1 MLASEIWKI
10 LRKGVTYCILH
21 GWQGLPEHLLSDLD
35 IVVAPRDLPK
45 LEKAL
50 LRVAGGRLVNLT
62 LYKSTGYRFDLAK
75 EGNSIYFIGVDATT
89 DFRYDGRIWF
99 STDELLRGRRQW
111 NGFWVASPEVEFKY
125 LLVKKILKQDLP
137 RHAGDRLRK
146 LTEEIG
152 QKADEEAERLLGRTW
167 GPQVLEWLR
176 RGEWEALEG
185 NLTTFKKVLKRE
197 RLRRDPLN
205 PLRYWGPEILRIWR
219 RWRYPT
225 GLLVTVLGPDG
236 AGKSTLIEG
245 LQREIAGAFRRTTV
259 FHLMPG
265 LLRRKGDGGPVTD
278 PHGKPPRS
286 FFASLLKLA
295 YYWLDYTLGYWLRVR
310 PALVRS
316 TLVLFDRYYD
326 DLLIDPKR
334 YRYGGPMWAAR
345 WLRRLIPRP
354 EVFLVLDVPV
364 ENLLERKREV
374 EPEELQRQ
382 VEAYR
387 RFALNT
393 PNALLLDGS
402 RPPEEVLRQA
412 RDVLV
417 DLLHERYL
425 KRRPG
430 WFPKKEEDELAWL
443 SQALGVQIGF
453 GSPTH
458 AYLRLPD
465 GRGYLLPLD
474 NPGVFRRGLD
484 LYPAQGGKAR
494 LGKKLL
500 RFLAIV
506 GLKAPGL
513 RRVRLEEGQD
523 SVFGTL
529 RKALGR
535 ADLCFAVSLG
545 TPGPHRKPV
554 IQVISPEEEVLGY
567 AKVGWNEA
575 TRELVKH
582 ETQVLQRLGRQNLPF
597 QIPAVLY
604 SNDAGKQSICLQS
617 PPPREA
623 HPAPQEL
630 GERYVAV
637 LTALAQQGVERKRLE
652 ETAFWQR
659 IVARVEK
666 VRSAYWR
673 QVLTNAM
680 ETAQQQWRGKEVPLH
695 LAHGD
700 FAPWNALGND
710 RGLYLYDWEY
720 AQEAPAGYDLFHF
733 LVQVGWLVEGR
744 EYQNLIEGLL
754 ATLANNMAGEGPY
767 WRSVFVEERDT
778 LGLLHLYLLDR
789 LSFFCVVQPY
799 ALEKTHRLGKLLLA
813 AQDLGRRVKT

>member
-1 MLASEIWKI
+1 M
-10 LRKGVTYCILH
+10 
-21 GWQGLPEHLLSDLD
+21 PSDLD
-35 IVVAPRDLPK
+35 IVVAPGDLPK

-50 LRVAGGRLVNLT
+50 LGAERGRLVNL
-62 LYKSTGYRFDLAK
+62 LQHESTCYYFVLAVP
-75 EGNSIYFIGVDATT
+75 EGNGVRFLPVDAAT
-89 DFRYDGRIWF
+89 DYRRDGRVWF
-99 STDELLRGRRQW
+99 SAEELLTGRQQW
-111 NGFWVASPEVEFKY
+111 NGFWVASPEVEFMY
-125 LLVKKILKQDLP
+125 LLVKKILKQNLP
-137 RHAGDRLRK
+137 HRARDRLRK
-146 LTEEIG
+146 LAEDLG
-152 QKADEEAERLLGRTW
+152 PQADEEAGQLLGKTW

-176 RGEWEALEG
+176 KGEWEALEG
-185 NLTTFKKVLKRE
+185 NLTTLKKVLKRE

-219 RWRYPT
+219 RWCYPT

-236 AGKSTLIEG
+236 AGKSTLTEG
-245 LQREIAGAFRRTTV
+245 LQREMTGAFRRTTV
-259 FHLMPG
+259 FHLRSG
-265 LLRRKGDGGPVTD
+265 LFRKKGDGGPVTD

-286 FFASLLKLA
+286 FWTSLLKLV
-295 YYWLDYTLGYWLRVR
+295 YYWLDYTLGYWLKIR

-364 ENLLERKREV
+364 EKLLERKREV

-382 VEAYR
+382 VGAYR

-402 RPPEEVLRQA
+402 RPPEEVLHQA

-417 DLLHERYL
+417 ELLHERYL
-425 KRRPG
+425 KRRPR
-430 WFPKKEEDELAWL
+430 WFPEKGEDELAWL
-443 SQALGVQIGF
+443 SQALDVQIGS

-458 AYLRLPD
+458 AHLRLPD

-474 NPGVFRRGLD
+474 NARVFRLGLD
-484 LYPAQGGKAR
+484 LYPAQGRKAR

-500 RFLAIV
+500 RFLATA

-529 RKALGR
+529 REALGR

-554 IQVISPEEEVLGY
+554 IQVMSPEGEVLGY

-582 ETQVLQRLGRQNLPF
+582 ETQVLQRLGVQSLPF

-604 SNDAGKQSICLQS
+604 SNDDSKRSICVQG
-617 PPPREA
+617 PPPRKA

-630 GERYVAV
+630 RGEYVAV
-637 LTALAQQGVERKRLE
+637 LTALSRQGVERKRLE

-659 IVARVEK
+659 IVARVQK

-680 ETAQQQWRGKEVPLH
+680 ETAQKQWVDKKVPVH

-710 RGLYLYDWEY
+710 NGLYLYDWEY

-733 LVQVGWLVEGR
+733 WVQVGWLVEGK
-744 EYQNLIEGLL
+744 EGQDLIEGLL
-754 ATLANNMAGEGPY
+754 ATLANNTAGAYSY
-767 WRSVFVEERDT
+767 WTSISIHVEEGDF
-778 LGLLHLYLLDR
+778 LDLLHLYLLDR
-789 LSFFCVVQPY
+789 LSFFCEVEPY
-799 ALEKTHRLGKLLLA
+799 AFEKTRSLGRLLLA
-813 AQDLGRRVKT
+813 AQDLGRSVKA